1 MPRSATGIW
10 SADMKRRQTPRIAVL
25 GGGTGLSSMLRGL
38 KIYSDN
44 ITAIVTV
51 TDDGGGSGI
60 LRREMN
66 MPPPGDIRNCIQALA
81 NAEPAMQAML
91 NYRFH
96 EGSLAGQS
104 LGNLLLAA
112 LYDMSPS
119 FDKAVTA
126 LSQVLAIT
134 GTVLPVTNEFLS
146 LLAHFDDG
154 KTVRGETKITDY
166 KRRTDAGIRRV
177 CLEPA
182 LPPALPAVLDAIA
195 GADMIVLGP
204 GSLYTSVI
212 PNLLTDGVADTIRA
226 SAAVKVYVMN
236 IMTQDGETEG
246 YTAADHVQAL
256 LSHGGTELFRYAL
269 INDRAIPAGLAE
281 VYARENA
288 VPVAVNDREL
298 LAMGVEPVFA
308 PVASWEGGLIR
319 HDPKAL
325 AQALMKLYYESA
337 ATRKAD

>member
-1 MPRSATGIW
+1 
-10 SADMKRRQTPRIAVL
+10 MKKRNTPRIAVL

-81 NAEPAMQAML
+81 NAEPAMQAMM
-91 NYRFH
+91 NYRFR
-96 EGSLAGQS
+96 EGSLSGQS

-112 LYDMSPS
+112 LYDMSAS
-119 FDKAVTA
+119 FDRAVAA

-134 GTVLPVTNEFLS
+134 GQVLPVTNDALS

-154 KTVRGETKITDY
+154 TVIRGETRITDY
-166 KRRTDAGIRRV
+166 KRRTDAAIRRV
-177 CLEPA
+177 TLEPSS
-182 LPPALPAVLDAIA
+182 PPALPAVLDAIA
-195 GADMIVLGP
+195 DADMIILGP

-212 PNLLTDGVADTIRA
+212 PHLLMGGVADAIRA

-236 IMTQDGETEG
+236 VMTQDGETEG
-246 YTAADHVQAL
+246 YTAGDHVRAL
-256 LSHGGTELFRYAL
+256 LAHGGPELFRYAL
-269 INDRAIPAGLAE
+269 INDRAIPEGLSE

-288 VPVAVNDREL
+288 VPVEADGREL
-298 LAMGVEPVFA
+298 LAMGVEPVYA

-319 HDPKAL
+319 HDPAAL

-337 ATRKAD
+337 ATRKAE